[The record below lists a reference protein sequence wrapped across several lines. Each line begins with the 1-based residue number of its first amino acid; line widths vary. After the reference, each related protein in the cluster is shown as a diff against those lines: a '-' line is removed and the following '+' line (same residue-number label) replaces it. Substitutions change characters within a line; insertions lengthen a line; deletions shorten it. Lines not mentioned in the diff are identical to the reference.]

1 MDNGQQ
7 IFPTGINSQ
16 SFQSSPIVSGSSDS
30 VSSVSKNGKRKW
42 LILLAAIVFLGAMI
56 TIIIWAFMS
65 KSGSGEVTST
75 SVNQE
80 VYTLMNDSY
89 EDITN
94 IQQTFID
101 LRDGYYSAVGLFTE
115 ANHAYINEMAEKIQ
129 DFYQRISQIDSS
141 KITISLA
148 QENFEKLKTNLSQ
161 NIAAY
166 TDTVDLYNSYY
177 ESGENGSETI
187 VADIFAAYTN
197 TEEFT
202 SVYYYQII
210 GDIIAELQSNEE
222 E

>member
-30 VSSVSKNGKRKW
+30 VSSVSRNGKRKW
-42 LILLAAIVFLGAMI
+42 LILLAAIVFLGSMI
-56 TIIIWAFMS
+56 AIIIWVFMS

-89 EDITN
+89 KDITN

-101 LRDGYYSAVGLFTE
+101 LRDGYYSSVGLFTE
-115 ANHAYINEMAEKIQ
+115 TNHAYINEMGEKIQ

-141 KITISLA
+141 KITVPLA
-148 QENFEKLKTNLSQ
+148 KENFEKLKANLSQ

-177 ESGENGSETI
+177 ESGENGGETI
-187 VADIFAAYTN
+187 VVDIFATYTS

-202 SVYYYQII
+202 SIYYYQIM
-210 GDIIAELQSNEE
+210 GDLIAELQSNEGE
-222 E
+222 